1 MANEF
6 QIGLVG
12 SLDKEAT
19 KQKVN
24 SDLQSIKDQ
33 LKNIKIEA
41 KLDTNVKKNID
52 SQLKNLS
59 GLKLQINNA
68 VLGKSAIDSIKTQ
81 LANTNFKI
89 NINTATT
96 GGGLNLSGM
105 QSQAQQAGQQIGNAL
120 NQGVAQGATMSDSA
134 IKKLEADIVNLTGR
148 MESYANKTKGFR
160 EATAQIGNSHVT
172 FTQLIQDLQNI
183 DVRSEGA
190 REKYKLLAS
199 QLQALK
205 SNFTQLHPE
214 AQKVEKTITALARTN
229 FSNSIQEW
237 MRRNTKA
244 SKQFGDQLLAIK
256 QEALTCN
263 SIRFNEL
270 KQQFSNIKAEAGK
283 MNLLGKSL
291 TETLKNGAQKFV
303 EWGFASQMVM
313 TVVNNTKK
321 AAENIKETNDIIT
334 EISKTS
340 DMNDRQLKQ
349 LASSSYNSASKYGLK
364 NTDYLYGVQEMSRS
378 GFYGQQG
385 EDMAKLS
392 ILAQSAGDM
401 TKDVANSYILATNA
415 AYKYAGSVEALNGV
429 LDGQNIITNRNS
441 VDMTTMATATEKAAS
456 VAANAGV
463 KINEL
468 SAMIG
473 TISARTKEAGEETG
487 TGLKS
492 LLINLQNTTSK
503 KIVATLEEAGA
514 AMTDAAGNLRTPIE
528 ILEDLAKTY
537 NSLDEKN
544 PLKSKIT
551 TNIGQKYHANQLAAL
566 LTGWD
571 DYKKML
577 QDYSEGAGSAEK
589 EAEKS
594 ANNISGSLNKV
605 TNSWNKLIA
614 DLSDDKSIINL
625 IDLFRGLLDVLNK
638 VTSTIGLL
646 PSIGLG
652 VGVGALIKNF
662 GKAQSQA
669 FVAEVV

>member
-1 MANEF
+1 
-6 QIGLVG
+6 
-12 SLDKEAT
+12 
-19 KQKVN
+19 
-24 SDLQSIKDQ
+24 
-33 LKNIKIEA
+33 
-41 KLDTNVKKNID
+41 
-52 SQLKNLS
+52 
-59 GLKLQINNA
+59 
-68 VLGKSAIDSIKTQ
+68 
-81 LANTNFKI
+81 
-89 NINTATT
+89 
-96 GGGLNLSGM
+96 
-105 QSQAQQAGQQIGNAL
+105 
-120 NQGVAQGATMSDSA
+120 
-134 IKKLEADIVNLTGR
+134 
-148 MESYANKTKGFR
+148 
-160 EATAQIGNSHVT
+160 
-172 FTQLIQDLQNI
+172 
-183 DVRSEGA
+183 
-190 REKYKLLAS
+190 
-199 QLQALK
+199 
-205 SNFTQLHPE
+205 
-214 AQKVEKTITALARTN
+214 
-229 FSNSIQEW
+229 
-237 MRRNTKA
+237 
-244 SKQFGDQLLAIK
+244 
-256 QEALTCN
+256 
-263 SIRFNEL
+263 
-270 KQQFSNIKAEAGK
+270 
-283 MNLLGKSL
+283 
-291 TETLKNGAQKFV
+291 
-303 EWGFASQMVM
+303 
-313 TVVNNTKK
+313 
-321 AAENIKETNDIIT
+321 
-334 EISKTS
+334 
-340 DMNDRQLKQ
+340 
-349 LASSSYNSASKYGLK
+349 
-364 NTDYLYGVQEMSRS
+364 MSRS

-385 EDMAKLS
+385 EDMARLS

-492 LLINLQNTTSK
+492 LLINLQNIDSK
-503 KIVATLEEAGA
+503 KIKSTLEEANA

-614 DLSDDKSIINL
+614 DLSNDEAIINI
-625 IDLFRGLLDVLNK
+625 IDTFRGLLDILNK
-638 VTSTIGLL
+638 ITSTIGLL